1 MTKRTLFSASFATT
15 VTFSTLLIASFL
27 NNESASRNPPKHST
41 PIVLKTAKEQPKV
54 KKRVKR
60 KQKKLKN
67 IKQAPR
73 VSPNFAITMDIPLE
87 MPQVQDM
94 HTELIEQAVEVVPP
108 APKADN
114 PAPEYPR
121 AARSD
126 GIQGRVVA
134 MARVDEYG
142 FVIRTK
148 ILSSDPPGVF
158 DAAVTSALRNWKFSP
173 ATMRGH
179 PIEQWVEI
187 PFNFVM

>member
-1 MTKRTLFSASFATT
+1 M
-15 VTFSTLLIASFL
+15 LIASFL

-94 HTELIEQAVEVVPP
+94 HAELIEQAVEVVPP

-114 PAPEYPR
+114 PPPEYPQDAR
-121 AARSD
+121 AD
-126 GIQGRVVA
+126 GIQGRNA
-134 MARVDEYG
+134 P
-142 FVIRTK
+142 FPVIGYLTIAGTIIWVLGY
-148 ILSSDPPGVF
+148 ILVIGIWGVRF
-158 DAAVTSALRNWKFSP
+158 
-173 ATMRGH
+173 
-179 PIEQWVEI
+179 
-187 PFNFVM
+187 